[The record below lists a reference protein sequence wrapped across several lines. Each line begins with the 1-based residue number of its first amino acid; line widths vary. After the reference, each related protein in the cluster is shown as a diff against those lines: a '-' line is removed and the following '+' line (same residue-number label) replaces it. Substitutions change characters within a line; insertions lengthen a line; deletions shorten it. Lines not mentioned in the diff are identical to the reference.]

1 VTRTIA
7 DLTAQGVVVGTT
19 RYMAP
24 EQARGEPVDAR
35 ADIFSFGA
43 VLYEMIAGRHA
54 FPGDSVPEISTGVL
68 RDNPKSLS
76 DVAPQAP
83 RELERVVARCLRK
96 DPARRFQTAADL
108 KVVLEEL
115 REESESGQSPTGIP
129 STPRARSVGSVVM
142 LAGALTTATAL
153 ALWWSYT
160 RPHPAP
166 SSAEMQIVPLTSD
179 IGGRDDASTVAR
191 RYPGRIRG

>member
-1 VTRTIA
+1 MRSRATRCRRSRLA
-7 DLTAQGVVVGTT
+7 FFATT
-19 RYMAP
+19 PSHCPM
-24 EQARGEPVDAR
+24 
-35 ADIFSFGA
+35 S
-43 VLYEMIAGRHA
+43 
-54 FPGDSVPEISTGVL
+54 
-68 RDNPKSLS
+68 
-76 DVAPQAP
+76 
-83 RELERVVARCLRK
+83 LRK
-96 DPARRFQTAADL
+96 RRGSWKGSSRGAFAKIRLAGSRPPPISRWSSKNSGKNPSLDSRPPASPARH
-108 KVVLEEL
+108 
-115 REESESGQSPTGIP
+115 
-129 STPRARSVGSVVM
+129 ARSVGSVVM